1 MAHLPRIYC
10 TMAMEV
16 MDVRVSV
23 GYGDEDNTCKTQ
35 QVRTDGRGKRL
46 VTICAELGGPNEFM
60 TITMSVPNDGGDSDV
75 RESGIARAKDFA
87 KQFGDVPLQ
96 SFPADPLR

>member
-1 MAHLPRIYC
+1 MSGSALG
-10 TMAMEV
+10 TAMKITHAKL
-16 MDVRVSV
+16 SKFAP
-23 GYGDEDNTCKTQ
+23 N
-35 QVRTDGRGKRL
+35 GRGKRL

-60 TITMSVPNDGGDSDV
+60 TITVSVPNDGGDSDV
-75 RESGIARAKDFA
+75 RECGIARAKDFA